1 MSARICEVYVTELE
15 KATPTYI
22 GTVRGT
28 MENEKM
34 NVENKVVSLFSG
46 SCTLSQP
53 LRCSAVR
60 IRCLSIKEK
69 VHLSVRSVACVGT
82 LLCIDLPET
91 KKSAQEQYPER
102 LIVPNPIKFI
112 QSDWVICR
120 PEDSLSASLQ
130 TTFAQQVLFEG
141 KMNRIEDGA
150 THHYPY
156 RLLQGTERRD
166 AEADDCTGGIGGC
179 CVDDGGC
186 GALSRGQG
194 EIAGE

>member
-82 LLCIDLPET
+82 LLCIDLPEA

-112 QSDWVICR
+112 QSNWVICR

-141 KMNRIEDGA
+141 KMNSMEE
-150 THHYPY
+150 
-156 RLLQGTERRD
+156 RLGLKMERLITTLTASFR
-166 AEADDCTGGIGGC
+166 AQNEEMQKRMTVRVVLEGVA
-179 CVDDGGC
+179 
-186 GALSRGQG
+186 
-194 EIAGE
+194 